1 LGHPK
6 SETCFQAKHRKESE
20 MFNSALYEILGLV
33 VVGLALFILFGVL
46 VARLY
51 KRASKETSFVRTGLG
66 GESVVV
72 NGGALVLPVL
82 HETIPVNMA
91 TLRLEV
97 TRNSEQALITK
108 DRMRVDV
115 LAEFYVRVAPNREAI
130 SAAAQTLGRRTMAP
144 QELKEL
150 IEGKFVDAL
159 RSVAAELTMNE
170 LHEQRTQFVQKVQQA
185 VTEDL
190 TKNGLE
196 LETVSLTG
204 LDQTPRE
211 FFNPDNAFDAEG
223 LTKLT
228 EEIEMRRKMRN
239 DIETNTRVEIERQ
252 NLETQKRSLEIKREE
267 EAATL
272 SQQREI
278 QTMRAQQAAEVALV
292 TAEKSRES
300 ESAKI
305 AAERDIEQERIA
317 KEQANRQRQIESL
330 RATET
335 AELEKKRSLELA
347 EQDRQ
352 IAIANKSKEESVAKA
367 DANKARA
374 IAIRAE
380 EQVKT
385 VQETEVAERNR
396 AIELI
401 EAARLAERDAIGVKV
416 GAEAEKIAATDRA
429 EAAKLIA
436 MGEAEAISIR
446 AEADAKRFAV
456 QAEGERAINEAAN
469 VMSAEQ
475 VAMRIRESLIAKLDQ
490 IIAAS
495 VEPLK
500 NIDSIRVVD
509 VSGLTGP
516 TGSSGEQ
523 AQGNG
528 NLADQVVQSAMRY
541 RAQAPLIDSI
551 LKEVGLGSGGPAQ
564 LGLAGLLQEGEA
576 GQAKE

>member
-1 LGHPK
+1 MLNP
-6 SETCFQAKHRKESE
+6 AI
-20 MFNSALYEILGLV
+20 YEILGLV

-252 NLETQKRSLEIKREE
+252 NLETQKRSLEIKLEE

-300 ESAKI
+300 EAAKI

-401 EAARLAERDAIGVKV
+401 EAARLAERDAIAVMF

-429 EAAKLIA
+429 EAAKIIA
-436 MGEAEAISIR
+436 MGEAEAVTIR

-475 VAMRIRESLIAKLDQ
+475 VAMRIRESLISKLDQ

-500 NIDSIRVVD
+500 NIDSIKVVD
-509 VSGLTGP
+509 VSGLGGASGP
-516 TGSSGEQ
+516 SGEA

-551 LKEVGLGSGGPAQ
+551 LKEVGLGNGGPAQ
-564 LGLAGLLQEGEA
+564 MGLVGLLQDGEA
-576 GQAKE
+576 GPDKDEKSI

>member
-1 LGHPK
+1 MLTDNIVGIASGSGIFVVLFLLLG
-6 SETCFQAKHRKESE
+6 F
-20 MFNSALYEILGLV
+20 M
-33 VVGLALFILFGVL
+33 

-51 KRASKETSFVRTGLG
+51 KRASKETSFVRTGFG
-66 GESVVV
+66 GEVVVV

-97 TRNSEQALITK
+97 ARNQEQALITK

-115 LAEFYVRVAPNREAI
+115 LAEFYVRVAPTREAI

-144 QELKEL
+144 QELKDL

-159 RSVAAELTMNE
+159 RSVAAELTMHE
-170 LHEQRTQFVQKVQQA
+170 LHEQRTQFVQKVQSA

-211 FFNPDNAFDAEG
+211 YFNPDNAFDAEG

-267 EAATL
+267 EMATL
-272 SQQREI
+272 NQQREI
-278 QTMRAQQAAEVALV
+278 QVMRANQAAEVALV
-292 TAEKSRES
+292 TAEKSREA

-317 KEQANRQRQIESL
+317 KDQANKQRNIESS

-335 AELEKKRSLELA
+335 AEVEKLRALELA
-347 EQDRQ
+347 QQERQ
-352 IAIANKSKEESVAKA
+352 IALSKKSTEESQASA
-367 DANKARA
+367 DADKARA
-374 IAIRAE
+374 LSIRAA

-385 VQETEVAERNR
+385 VQATEEAERGK

-401 EAARLAERDAIGVKV
+401 EARRQAERDAIGNTV
-416 GAEAEKIAATDRA
+416 GAAAEKAAAADKAAAARMVA
-429 EAAKLIA
+429 E
-436 MGEAEAISIR
+436 GEAEAIIIL
-446 AEADAKRFAV
+446 ANAQGKRLAV

-469 VMSAEQ
+469 ILSPEQ
-475 VAMRIRESLIAKLDQ
+475 VAMRIREALIGKLDQ

-500 NIDSIRVVD
+500 GIDSIKIVD
-509 VSGLTGP
+509 VSGLGS
-516 TGSSGEQ
+516 GNNSSGGESDN
-523 AQGNG
+523 GRGG
-528 NLADQVVQSAMRY
+528 NLADQVVESAMRY

-551 LKEVGLGSGGPAQ
+551 LKEVGLGGVTPSQ
-564 LGLAGLLQEGEA
+564 MGLAGMLENGQT
-576 GQAKE
+576 GQAASASTLPVKGK

>member
-1 LGHPK
+1 MLNP
-6 SETCFQAKHRKESE
+6 AI
-20 MFNSALYEILGLV
+20 YEILGLV

-252 NLETQKRSLEIKREE
+252 NLETQKRSLEIKLEE

-300 ESAKI
+300 EAAKI

-401 EAARLAERDAIGVKV
+401 EAARLAERDAIAVKV

-436 MGEAEAISIR
+436 MGEAEAVTIR

-475 VAMRIRESLIAKLDQ
+475 VAMRIRESLISKLDQ

-500 NIDSIRVVD
+500 NIDSIKVVD
-509 VSGLTGP
+509 VSGLGGVSGP
-516 TGSSGEQ
+516 SGEA

-551 LKEVGLGSGGPAQ
+551 LKEVGLGNGGPAQ
-564 LGLAGLLQEGEA
+564 MGLVGLLQDGEA
-576 GQAKE
+576 GPDKDEKSI

>member
-1 LGHPK
+1 
-6 SETCFQAKHRKESE
+6 
-20 MFNSALYEILGLV
+20 MFNPALYEILGLV

-252 NLETQKRSLEIKREE
+252 NLETQKRSLEIKLEE

-401 EAARLAERDAIGVKV
+401 EAARLAERDAIAVKV

-469 VMSAEQ
+469 VMSPEQ

-500 NIDSIRVVD
+500 NIDSIKVVD
-509 VSGLTGP
+509 VSGLNGP
-516 TGSSGEQ
+516 AGSSGEQ
-523 AQGNG
+523 VQGNG

-576 GQAKE
+576 APTKEGKAS

>member
-1 LGHPK
+1 
-6 SETCFQAKHRKESE
+6 

-576 GQAKE
+576 GQAKEEKDS

>member
-1 LGHPK
+1 MLTDNIVGIASGSGIFVVLFLLLG
-6 SETCFQAKHRKESE
+6 F
-20 MFNSALYEILGLV
+20 M
-33 VVGLALFILFGVL
+33 

-51 KRASKETSFVRTGLG
+51 KRASKETSFVRTGFG
-66 GESVVV
+66 GEVVVV

-97 TRNSEQALITK
+97 ARNQEQALITK

-115 LAEFYVRVAPNREAI
+115 LAEFYVRVAPTREAI

-144 QELKEL
+144 QELKDL

-159 RSVAAELTMNE
+159 RSVAAELTMHE
-170 LHEQRTQFVQKVQQA
+170 LHEQRTQFVQKVQSA

-211 FFNPDNAFDAEG
+211 YFNPDNAFDAEG

-267 EAATL
+267 EMATL
-272 SQQREI
+272 NQQREI
-278 QTMRAQQAAEVALV
+278 QVMRANQAAEVALV
-292 TAEKSRES
+292 TAEKSREA

-317 KEQANRQRQIESL
+317 KDQANKQRNIESS

-335 AELEKKRSLELA
+335 AEVEKLRALELA
-347 EQDRQ
+347 QQERQ
-352 IAIANKSKEESVAKA
+352 IALSKKSTEESQASA
-367 DANKARA
+367 DADKARA
-374 IAIRAE
+374 LSIRAA

-385 VQETEVAERNR
+385 VQATEEAERGK

-401 EAARLAERDAIGVKV
+401 EARRQAERDAIGITV
-416 GAEAEKIAATDRA
+416 GAAAEKAAAADKAAAARMVA
-429 EAAKLIA
+429 E
-436 MGEAEAISIR
+436 GEAEAIIIL
-446 AEADAKRFAV
+446 ANAQGKRLAV

-469 VMSAEQ
+469 ILSREQ
-475 VAMRIRESLIAKLDQ
+475 VAMRIREALIGKLDQ

-500 NIDSIRVVD
+500 GIDSIKIVD
-509 VSGLTGP
+509 VSGLGS
-516 TGSSGEQ
+516 GNNSSGGESDN
-523 AQGNG
+523 GRGG
-528 NLADQVVQSAMRY
+528 NLADQVVESAMRY

-551 LKEVGLGSGGPAQ
+551 LKEVGLGGVTPSQ
-564 LGLAGLLQEGEA
+564 MGLAGMLENGQT
-576 GQAKE
+576 GQAASASTLPVKGK

>member
-1 LGHPK
+1 
-6 SETCFQAKHRKESE
+6 

-252 NLETQKRSLEIKREE
+252 NLETQKRSLEIKLEE

-396 AIELI
+396 AIDLI

-469 VMSAEQ
+469 VMSPEQ

-500 NIDSIRVVD
+500 NIDSIKVVD
-509 VSGLTGP
+509 VSGLNGTA
-516 TGSSGEQ
+516 GSSGEQ
-523 AQGNG
+523 VQGNG

-576 GQAKE
+576 APAKEEKDS

>member
-1 LGHPK
+1 MLNP
-6 SETCFQAKHRKESE
+6 AI
-20 MFNSALYEILGLV
+20 YEILGLV

-72 NGGALVLPVL
+72 NGGALVFPVL
-82 HETIPVNMA
+82 HEIIPVNMA

-300 ESAKI
+300 EAAKI

-335 AELEKKRSLELA
+335 AELEKKRALELA
-347 EQDRQ
+347 EQDR
-352 IAIANKSKEESVAKA
+352 
-367 DANKARA
+367 
-374 IAIRAE
+374 
-380 EQVKT
+380 
-385 VQETEVAERNR
+385 
-396 AIELI
+396 
-401 EAARLAERDAIGVKV
+401 
-416 GAEAEKIAATDRA
+416 
-429 EAAKLIA
+429 
-436 MGEAEAISIR
+436 
-446 AEADAKRFAV
+446 
-456 QAEGERAINEAAN
+456 
-469 VMSAEQ
+469 
-475 VAMRIRESLIAKLDQ
+475 
-490 IIAAS
+490 
-495 VEPLK
+495 
-500 NIDSIRVVD
+500 
-509 VSGLTGP
+509 
-516 TGSSGEQ
+516 
-523 AQGNG
+523 
-528 NLADQVVQSAMRY
+528 
-541 RAQAPLIDSI
+541 
-551 LKEVGLGSGGPAQ
+551 
-564 LGLAGLLQEGEA
+564 
-576 GQAKE
+576 

>member
-1 LGHPK
+1 M
-6 SETCFQAKHRKESE
+6 E
-20 MFNSALYEILGLV
+20 NNLV
-33 VVGLALFILFGVL
+33 QIASGSGVFVVLFLLFAFM

-51 KRASKETSFVRTGLG
+51 KRASKETSFVRTGFG
-66 GESVVV
+66 GEVVVV

-97 TRNSEQALITK
+97 ARNQEQALITK

-115 LAEFYVRVAPNREAI
+115 LAEFYVRVAPTREAI

-144 QELKEL
+144 QELKDL

-159 RSVAAELTMNE
+159 RSVAAELTMHE
-170 LHEQRTQFVQKVQQA
+170 LHEQRTQFVQKVQSA

-211 FFNPDNAFDAEG
+211 YFNPDNAFDAEG

-267 EAATL
+267 EMATL
-272 SQQREI
+272 DQQREI
-278 QTMRAQQAAEVALV
+278 QNMRANQAAEVALV
-292 TAEKSRES
+292 TAEKSREA

-317 KEQANRQRQIESL
+317 KDQANKQRAIESA

-335 AELEKKRSLELA
+335 AEVEKLRALELA
-347 EQDRQ
+347 QQERQ
-352 IAIANKSKEESVAKA
+352 IAIANKSKEESQASAEA
-367 DANKARA
+367 DKARA
-374 IAIRAE
+374 LSIKAA

-385 VQETEVAERNR
+385 VQATEEAERGK

-401 EAARLAERDAIGVKV
+401 EARRQAERDAISITV
-416 GAEAEKIAATDRA
+416 GAAAEKAAAADKA
-429 EAAKLIA
+429 EAAKMVA
-436 MGEAEAISIR
+436 EGEAEAIIILAN
-446 AEADAKRFAV
+446 AEGKRLAV

-469 VMSAEQ
+469 ILSPEQ
-475 VAMRIRESLIAKLDQ
+475 VAMRIREALIGKLDQ

-500 NIDSIRVVD
+500 NIDSIKIVD
-509 VSGLTGP
+509 VSGLNG
-516 TGSSGEQ
+516 GSGGSGDGEGS
-523 AQGNG
+523 GNG

-551 LKEVGLGSGGPAQ
+551 LKEVGLGGVSPNQ
-564 LGLAGLLQEGEA
+564 IGLAGMLESGEA
-576 GQAKE
+576 PESAAPRALPKGK

>member
-1 LGHPK
+1 
-6 SETCFQAKHRKESE
+6 
-20 MFNSALYEILGLV
+20 MFNSAVYEILGLV

-252 NLETQKRSLEIKREE
+252 NLETQKRSLEIKLEE

-278 QTMRAQQAAEVALV
+278 QTMRALQAAEVALV

-317 KEQANRQRQIESL
+317 KEQANRERQIESL

-401 EAARLAERDAIGVKV
+401 EASRSAERDAIGVKV

-429 EAAKLIA
+429 EAVKLIA

-469 VMSAEQ
+469 VMSPEQ

-576 GQAKE
+576 SPAKEEKTS

>member
-1 LGHPK
+1 MLTENVIGIA
-6 SETCFQAKHRKESE
+6 SGS
-20 MFNSALYEILGLV
+20 GLFV
-33 VVGLALFILFGVL
+33 LLFLLLAFM

-51 KRASKETSFVRTGLG
+51 KRASKETSFVRTGFG
-66 GESVVV
+66 GEAVVV

-97 TRNSEQALITK
+97 ARHHEQALITK

-115 LAEFYVRVAPNREAI
+115 LAEFYVRVAPTREAI

-144 QELKEL
+144 QELKDL

-159 RSVAAELTMNE
+159 RSVAAELTMHE
-170 LHEQRTQFVQKVQQA
+170 LHEQRTQFVQKVQSA

-211 FFNPDNAFDAEG
+211 YFNPDNAFDAEG

-267 EAATL
+267 EMATL
-272 SQQREI
+272 DQQREI
-278 QTMRAQQAAEVALV
+278 QNMRANQAAEVALV
-292 TAEKSRES
+292 TAEKSREA

-317 KEQANRQRQIESL
+317 KDQANKQRAIEAS

-335 AELEKKRSLELA
+335 AEVEKQRALELA
-347 EQDRQ
+347 QQERQ
-352 IAIANKSKEESVAKA
+352 IAIANKSKEESQATAEA
-367 DANKARA
+367 DKARA
-374 IAIRAE
+374 LSIKAA

-385 VQETEVAERNR
+385 VQATEEAERGK

-401 EAARLAERDAIGVKV
+401 EARRQAERDAISITV
-416 GAEAEKIAATDRA
+416 GAAAEKAAAADKA
-429 EAAKLIA
+429 EAAKMVA
-436 MGEAEAISIR
+436 EGEAEAIMILAG
-446 AEADAKRFAV
+446 AEGKRLAV

-469 VMSAEQ
+469 ILSPEQ
-475 VAMRIRESLIAKLDQ
+475 VAMRIREALIGKLDQ

-500 NIDSIRVVD
+500 GIDSIKIVD
-509 VSGLTGP
+509 VSGLNGGGNGGGEGESG
-516 TGSSGEQ
+516 GS
-523 AQGNG
+523 NG

-551 LKEVGLGSGGPAQ
+551 LKEVGLGGIGPSQ
-564 LGLAGLLQEGEA
+564 IGLAGMLENAPEAEGEVKA
-576 GQAKE
+576 LPAKGK

>member
-1 LGHPK
+1 
-6 SETCFQAKHRKESE
+6 
-20 MFNSALYEILGLV
+20 MFNSAVYEILGLV

-252 NLETQKRSLEIKREE
+252 NLETQKRSLEIKLEE

-278 QTMRAQQAAEVALV
+278 QTMRALQAAEVALV

-317 KEQANRQRQIESL
+317 KEQANRERQIESL

-352 IAIANKSKEESVAKA
+352 IAMPISPKKKA
-367 DANKARA
+367 
-374 IAIRAE
+374 
-380 EQVKT
+380 
-385 VQETEVAERNR
+385 
-396 AIELI
+396 
-401 EAARLAERDAIGVKV
+401 
-416 GAEAEKIAATDRA
+416 
-429 EAAKLIA
+429 
-436 MGEAEAISIR
+436 
-446 AEADAKRFAV
+446 
-456 QAEGERAINEAAN
+456 
-469 VMSAEQ
+469 
-475 VAMRIRESLIAKLDQ
+475 SLR
-490 IIAAS
+490 
-495 VEPLK
+495 PM
-500 NIDSIRVVD
+500 
-509 VSGLTGP
+509 P
-516 TGSSGEQ
+516 T
-523 AQGNG
+523 
-528 NLADQVVQSAMRY
+528 RP
-541 RAQAPLIDSI
+541 APLRSGRKSR
-551 LKEVGLGSGGPAQ
+551 LKPSKKPKWLNVTAPLN
-564 LGLAGLLQEGEA
+564 
-576 GQAKE
+576 

>member
-1 LGHPK
+1 MLELPIV
-6 SETCFQAKHRKESE
+6 Q
-20 MFNSALYEILGLV
+20 ILILAA
-33 VVGLALFILFGVL
+33 LALAVLFTLGFV

-51 KRASKETSFVRTGLG
+51 RRASKETSFVRTGFG
-66 GESVVV
+66 GESVVM

-82 HETIPVNMA
+82 HETIPVNMN

-97 TRNSEQALITK
+97 ARHHDQALITK

-115 LAEFYVRVAPNREAI
+115 LAEFYVRVAPTRDAI

-170 LHEQRTQFVQKVQQA
+170 LHEQRTQFVQKVQQV

-228 EEIEMRRKMRN
+228 EEIERRRKIRN
-239 DIETNTRVEIERQ
+239 EIETNTRVEVERQ
-252 NLETQKRSLEIKREE
+252 NLDTQKRSLEIKREE

-272 SQQREI
+272 AQQREI
-278 QTMRAQQAAEVALV
+278 ETLRANQAAEVALIQ
-292 TAEKSRES
+292 AEKQREA
-300 ESAKI
+300 ESARI

-317 KEQANRQRQIESL
+317 KDQTNRQRQIEAA
-330 RATET
+330 RALET
-335 AELEKKRSLELA
+335 AEVDKARALELA
-347 EQDRQ
+347 QQERQ
-352 IAIANKSKEESVAKA
+352 IAIATKSREESQAKA
-367 DANKARA
+367 EADKARA
-374 IAIRAE
+374 LAIKAE
-380 EQVKT
+380 EQVRT
-385 VQETEVAERNR
+385 VQETEVAERLK

-401 EAARLAERDAIGVKV
+401 EAARQAERDAIAVKV
-416 GAEAEKIAATDRA
+416 SADAEKQAAADRA
-429 EAAKLIA
+429 EAARLLA
-436 MGEAEAISIR
+436 EGEAQAIAIR
-446 AEADAKRFAV
+446 AEAEAKRLAV

-469 VMSAEQ
+469 ILSPEQ
-475 VAMRIRESLIAKLDQ
+475 VALRVREALIAKLDQ

-500 NIDSIRVVD
+500 SIDSIKVVD
-509 VSGLTGP
+509 VSGLNGGGAGG
-516 TGSSGEQ
+516 GSGGD
-523 AQGNG
+523 AAGAGGG

-541 RAQAPLIDSI
+541 RAQAPLIDSL
-551 LKEVGLGSGGPAQ
+551 LKEVGLAGITPNAIGSSDVTRVAPAD
-564 LGLAGLLQEGEA
+564 AEA
-576 GQAKE
+576 KD

>member
-1 LGHPK
+1 
-6 SETCFQAKHRKESE
+6 

-252 NLETQKRSLEIKREE
+252 NLETQKRSLEIKLEE

-576 GQAKE
+576 GQAKEEKDS

>member
-1 LGHPK
+1 MLNP
-6 SETCFQAKHRKESE
+6 
-20 MFNSALYEILGLV
+20 ALYEILGLV

-82 HETIPVNMA
+82 HEIIPVNMA

-252 NLETQKRSLEIKREE
+252 NLETQKRSLEIKLEE

-300 ESAKI
+300 EAAKI

-335 AELEKKRSLELA
+335 AELEKKRALELA

-401 EAARLAERDAIGVKV
+401 EAARLAERDAIAVKV

-436 MGEAEAISIR
+436 MGEAEAIAIR

-475 VAMRIRESLIAKLDQ
+475 VAMRIRESLISKLDQ

-500 NIDSIRVVD
+500 NIDSIKVVD
-509 VSGLTGP
+509 VSGLGGASGP
-516 TGSSGEQ
+516 SGEV

-551 LKEVGLGSGGPAQ
+551 LKEVGLGNGGPAQ
-564 LGLAGLLQEGEA
+564 MGLAGLLQDGEV
-576 GQAKE
+576 GPAKDEKTT

>member
-1 LGHPK
+1 MLNP
-6 SETCFQAKHRKESE
+6 AI
-20 MFNSALYEILGLV
+20 YEILGLV

-252 NLETQKRSLEIKREE
+252 NLETQKRSLEIKLEE

-300 ESAKI
+300 EAAKI

-401 EAARLAERDAIGVKV
+401 EAARLAERDAIAVKV

-436 MGEAEAISIR
+436 MGEAEAVTIR

-475 VAMRIRESLIAKLDQ
+475 VAMRIRESLISKLDQ

-500 NIDSIRVVD
+500 NIDSIKVVD
-509 VSGLTGP
+509 VSGLGGASGP
-516 TGSSGEQ
+516 SGEA

-551 LKEVGLGSGGPAQ
+551 LKEVGLGNGGPAQ
-564 LGLAGLLQEGEA
+564 MGLVGLLQDGEA
-576 GQAKE
+576 GPDTDEKSI

>member
-1 LGHPK
+1 MLNP
-6 SETCFQAKHRKESE
+6 
-20 MFNSALYEILGLV
+20 ALYEILGLV

-82 HETIPVNMA
+82 HEIIPVNMA

-252 NLETQKRSLEIKREE
+252 NLETQKRSLEIKLEE

-300 ESAKI
+300 EAAKI

-317 KEQANRQRQIESL
+317 KEQANRQRQIEAQ

-401 EAARLAERDAIGVKV
+401 EAARLAERDAIAVKV

-436 MGEAEAISIR
+436 MGEAEAIAIR

-469 VMSAEQ
+469 VLSAEQ
-475 VAMRIRESLIAKLDQ
+475 VAMRIRESLISKLDQ

-500 NIDSIRVVD
+500 NIDSIKVVD
-509 VSGLTGP
+509 VSGLGGAAGP
-516 TGSSGEQ
+516 SGEM

-551 LKEVGLGSGGPAQ
+551 LKEVGLGTGGPAQ
-564 LGLAGLLQEGEA
+564 MGLAGLLKDDETGP
-576 GQAKE
+576 AKDEKTT